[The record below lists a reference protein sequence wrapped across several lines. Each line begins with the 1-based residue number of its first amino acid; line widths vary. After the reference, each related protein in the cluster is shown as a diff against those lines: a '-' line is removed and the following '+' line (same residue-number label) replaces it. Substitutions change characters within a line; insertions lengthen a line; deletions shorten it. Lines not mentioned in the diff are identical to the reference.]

1 MRKHSIFWGIILLG
15 GGVLLLL
22 NALGIGTQFEL
33 VPMLGSILLLAIS
46 VVSLVQLNFVMGFL
60 PLSVIAYLWRD
71 NIGLPDKN
79 IWLVFVAALLLGIGL
94 SSIFWKAKKARFAG
108 RHRRGD
114 KWGSGD
120 KCGHGDWSSAG
131 TVTSSEDG
139 EFVNVDSNFG
149 EHVKYVRSTNL
160 KKVKID
166 GNFSSIKVYFDQCQI
181 SPEGATIYVDCNF
194 AGVILYVPRT
204 WNLDNQMH
212 VFAGSVDGITLST
225 GDYTTVALIGEVH
238 FGEVKIVYI

>member
-33 VPMLGSILLLAIS
+33 VPMLGSLLLLAIS
-46 VVSLVQLNFVMGFL
+46 VVSLVQLNFVLGFL
-60 PLSVIAYLWRD
+60 PLAVIAYLWRD

-94 SSIFWKAKKARFAG
+94 SSIFWKAKRARFAD
-108 RHRRGD
+108 RHHRGD

-120 KCGHGDWSSAG
+120 WSSTG

-139 EFVNVDSNFG
+139 EFVDVDSNFG

-181 SPEGATIYVDCNF
+181 SPEGVSIYVDCNF
-194 AGVILYVPRT
+194 AGVVLYVPRT
-204 WNLDNQMH
+204 WNIDNQMH
-212 VFAGSVDGITLST
+212 VFAGSVDGITISS
-225 GDYTTVALIGEVH
+225 GDNTSIALIGEVH
-238 FGEVKIVYI
+238 FGEVKIVYL

>member
-22 NALGIGTQFEL
+22 NALGIGTQFDL

-94 SSIFWKAKKARFAG
+94 SSIFWKAKRARFAG
-108 RHRRGD
+108 RHHRGD

-139 EFVNVDSNFG
+139 EFVDVDSNFG

-204 WNLDNQMH
+204 WNLDNQIH
-212 VFAGSVDGITLST
+212 VFAGSVDGITLSS
-225 GDYTTVALIGEVH
+225 GDYTSVALIGEVH

>member
-22 NALGIGTQFEL
+22 NALGIGTQFDL
-33 VPMLGSILLLAIS
+33 VPMLGSLLLLAIS

-71 NIGLPDKN
+71 NIGLPDEKV
-79 IWLVFVAALLLGIGL
+79 WLVFVAALLLGIGL
-94 SSIFWKAKKARFAG
+94 SSIFWKAKRARFAD
-108 RHRRGD
+108 RHHRGDKWGCGD

-120 KCGHGDWSSAG
+120 WSSTG

-139 EFVNVDSNFG
+139 EFVDVDSNFG

-166 GNFSSIKVYFDQCQI
+166 GNFSSIKVYFDQCQV
-181 SPEGATIYVDCNF
+181 SPEGVSIYVDCNF
-194 AGVILYVPRT
+194 AGVVLYVPRT
-204 WNLDNQMH
+204 WNIDNQMH
-212 VFAGSVDGITLST
+212 VFAGSVDGITISS
-225 GDYTTVALIGEVH
+225 GDNTPIALIGEVH
-238 FGEVKIVYI
+238 FGEVKIVYL